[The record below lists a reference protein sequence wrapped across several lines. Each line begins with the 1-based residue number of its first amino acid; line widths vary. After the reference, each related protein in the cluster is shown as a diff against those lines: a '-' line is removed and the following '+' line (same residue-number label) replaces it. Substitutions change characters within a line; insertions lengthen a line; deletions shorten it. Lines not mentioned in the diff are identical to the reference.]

1 MKDWGG
7 KVNNSAQNI
16 LSITEKMFKHK
27 TKNFVFKTNELKSI
41 SKAAQNTKLRSSF
54 DNLDKSA

>member
-7 KVNNSAQNI
+7 KVNNNAQNI
-16 LSITEKMFKHK
+16 LTITEKMFKHK
-27 TKNFVFKTNELKSI
+27 TKNFVFKTNGLKSI